1 MALGGKRWYQMSGK
15 ITTRFQWL
23 WSQMGPYRTDIFA
36 LAGHPSFHRWN
47 MSVALLRLAKGAAPT
62 GPAARGFDPPAPK
75 KSFFVHPSPFAAPS
89 TE

>member
-36 LAGHPSFHRWN
+36 LAGHPDF
-47 MSVALLRLAKGAAPT
+47 LAKAFICGIMLRAGSALPPFLT
-62 GPAARGFDPPAPK
+62 LFGLLSGKSIVSRRGR
-75 KSFFVHPSPFAAPS
+75 S
-89 TE
+89 TRHGL

>member
-1 MALGGKRWYQMSGK
+1 
-15 ITTRFQWL
+15 
-23 WSQMGPYRTDIFA
+23 MGPYRTDIFA

-47 MSVALLRLAKGAAPT
+47 MSVARPAGSVALLRLAKGAAPT

>member
-36 LAGHPSFHRWN
+36 LAGHPILPSLDPAAARAARSIAPF
-47 MSVALLRLAKGAAPT
+47 VRLA
-62 GPAARGFDPPAPK
+62 
-75 KSFFVHPSPFAAPS
+75 VHLLVNHNS
-89 TE
+89 